1 MPKSHARS
9 VCNEGSQKAAQPAKA
24 AEDLFSMV
32 WKPHVTVAAVVEHEK
47 QFLMVAETIAGRRVI
62 NQPAGHL
69 EPGENL
75 LEAVSR
81 ETLEETGYRFR
92 ASSLVGI
99 YQWRPDH
106 GTDGQAFLRFAFAGE
121 IEAASGGTCL
131 SPEIDEVLWVQAGEL
146 ARRAD
151 EHRSPLVVRC
161 VDDYLS
167 GRRYP
172 LSILTALA

>member
-1 MPKSHARS
+1 
-9 VCNEGSQKAAQPAKA
+9 
-24 AEDLFSMV
+24 MV
-32 WKPHVTVAAVVEHEK
+32 WKPHVTVAAVAEHEK
-47 QFLMVAETIAGRRVI
+47 RFLMVAETIAGHRVI

-69 EPGENL
+69 EPGESL

-99 YQWRPDH
+99 YQWRPEH
-106 GTDGQAFLRFAFAGE
+106 GADGQVFLRFAFAGE
-121 IEAASGGTCL
+121 IEATPGGVRL
-131 SPEIDEVLWVQAGEL
+131 SSEIDEVLWLQAGEL
-146 ARRAD
+146 ARRTE
-151 EHRSPLVVRC
+151 EHRSPLVGRC

-172 LSILTALA
+172 LSILTSLA